1 MSLIDQALRRA
12 QAAQQD
18 ASPSLAARPWTPTPL
33 PDRRRARRRR
43 MGRVLSATFL
53 LGILVAAAFFF
64 GRAPG
69 HSRGRAGDAS
79 ARTVPLSQQTA
90 RKIAPAIPSPA
101 IASEVFVAPPPRG
114 PDPSRGGH
122 APSPA
127 ARQPA
132 ASGVWVREAGA
143 QASSE
148 KAVQPPAEA
157 RSAPALSD
165 GKTYVGE
172 VTLPGGE
179 RIELGGIVFS
189 ETNPVALINDRV
201 IGTGGGVGGFTL
213 TEIQP
218 DRVKLEGADGTIW
231 IRLK

>member
-1 MSLIDQALRRA
+1 MSLIDQALKRA

-18 ASPSLAARPWTPTPL
+18 AAASLAARPWAPTPL

-43 MGRVLSATFL
+43 MWQVLSATFL
-53 LGILVAAAFFF
+53 LGILVTAAFFF

-69 HSRGRAGDAS
+69 RSRSQVGGAS
-79 ARTVPLSQQTA
+79 AGTVALSQRAA
-90 RKIAPAIPSPA
+90 RKIAPVSPSPA

-114 PDPSRGGH
+114 PGPSRGGH
-122 APSPA
+122 APLPA

-132 ASGVWVREAGA
+132 ASVVSVREAGA
-143 QASSE
+143 QASSD
-148 KAVQPPAEA
+148 KAVQAPAEA
-157 RSAPALSD
+157 RHAPVFSD

-189 ETNPVALINDRV
+189 ETNPVALINGRV
-201 IGTGGGVGGFTL
+201 IGAGRVVGGFTVA
-213 TEIQP
+213 EIQP
-218 DRVKLEGADGTIW
+218 DRVKLEGEDGTIW